1 MLSQVIEGLLDLYV
15 SMSKVTGPKAV
26 QKYTEEIYWTRGEDD
41 QEVCSLYQH
50 LESVYLEMLKSVCL
64 QFLPFL

>member
-41 QEVCSLYQH
+41 Q
-50 LESVYLEMLKSVCL
+50 
-64 QFLPFL
+64 